1 MREKTASC
9 EENIFFLNMHKDN
22 NKGLDEMKPKNEPK
36 LKKNPEN
43 TIVNLIAKLV
53 DKINYSEEIILL
65 YKMFF

>member
-1 MREKTASC
+1 
-9 EENIFFLNMHKDN
+9 MHKDN
-22 NKGLDEMKPKNEPK
+22 NKGLDQMKPKNEPK

-43 TIVNLIAKLV
+43 TIVNLIAKVV